1 MKEKKGHG
9 AIQDYLKELSA
20 ATGRAERFFSNK
32 PLSSADLDK
41 ILEYAGAVEDIHRRL
56 QESYDFTNGGSR
68 ILEQF
73 FNEWNNMVFGVFYT
87 ADLVEMNRTLTAG
100 QYEIFLLTIRS
111 IQEYIDNFGVKKG

>member
-1 MKEKKGHG
+1 MKEKRGQG
-9 AIQDYLKELSA
+9 AVQDYLKELSV
-20 ATGRAERFFSNK
+20 ATGRVERFFSNK

-100 QYEIFLLTIRS
+100 QYDTFLLTIRS
-111 IQEYIDNFGVKKG
+111 IQKYIDNFGVRKG